1 MAYAFGK
8 GSAAKLEQ
16 GHPDLVKILNFA
28 IGISPVDFGLSC
40 VARTFDEQ
48 LGHFLAEPPRTS
60 LDPRDPAKLKHAKH
74 VTTPERPLAEAADIY
89 IYHPDPDLRRQLA
102 YDKPS
107 LTHVAGVIIAAACIL
122 HAAGEVEHLI
132 RWGGN
137 WDKDG
142 VILADQS
149 FDDLPHVELVKP

>member
-1 MAYAFGK
+1 MPFAFGK
-8 GSAAKLEQ
+8 GSKAKLQE

-28 IGISPVDFGLSC
+28 ISISPVDFGLSC
-40 VARTFDEQ
+40 VARPFAEQ
-48 LGHFLAEPPRTS
+48 LAHFQAGRS
-60 LDPRDPAKLKHAKH
+60 KLDPRDPEKLKHAKH
-74 VTTPERPLAEAADIY
+74 VITDERPKAEAADIY
-89 IYHPDPDLRRQLA
+89 IYHPDAELRRQLA

-107 LTHVAGVIIAAACIL
+107 LAHVAGVIIASARVL
-122 HAAGEVEHLI
+122 YAAGEVDHVI

-137 WDKDG
+137 WDRDG